1 MAAQIIYVSLKK
13 LKAIMDEYRKEQIE
27 ALQKAAELCE
37 NGGCEDVIPRL
48 NQRIHWLKD
57 NCNFYD

>member
-1 MAAQIIYVSLKK
+1 
-13 LKAIMDEYRKEQIE
+13 MDEFRKEQIE

-37 NGGCEDVIPRL
+37 KGGCDAAIPIITL
-48 NQRIHWLKD
+48 RIRWLKE

>member
-1 MAAQIIYVSLKK
+1 MVRNVSLKNK
-13 LKAIMDEYRKEQIE
+13 TIMDEYRKEQIE

-37 NGGCEDVIPRL
+37 KGGCMAAIPYINR
-48 NQRIHWLKD
+48 RIHWLND